1 MSSLWSIDRR
11 RAALKGVEKQVGK
24 DKLDFQGTVLNEMQ
38 HWTHDTP
45 YMAIKDEPQFQAL
58 ITNLAIKLICAK
70 VAKLIEEEL
79 GSLDEPQSVQLKQIA
94 SEVGKQTVC
103 LKISDQF
110 KESMKSIA
118 DDVKQNI
125 TQKV

>member
-24 DKLDFQGTVLNEMQ
+24 DKLDLQGTVHNEVQ

-45 YMAIKDEPQFQAL
+45 YMANKDDPQFQAL
-58 ITNLAIKLICAK
+58 ITNLAIDLICAK

-79 GSLDEPQSVQLKQIA
+79 GSLDESQSVQLKQIA
-94 SEVGKQTVC
+94 SEVGKQIVC

-110 KESMKSIA
+110 KESMNSIA

>member
-1 MSSLWSIDRR
+1 MRLWSIDRR
-11 RAALKGVEKQVGK
+11 RAAQKGVEKQVGK

>member
-1 MSSLWSIDRR
+1 MRLWSIDRR
-11 RAALKGVEKQVGK
+11 RAALRGVERQVGK

-79 GSLDEPQSVQLKQIA
+79 DSLDESQSVQLKQIA

-118 DDVKQNI
+118 DVVQQSL
-125 TQKV
+125 TQTA